1 MTGRKEFGRK
11 GKRKGVG
18 KREGGKRTREGE
30 RPLFARE
37 LIYRDSPLL
46 RRSEAKFPLDRQRR
60 QAGRR
65 SRQRFN
71 PSEAIRDD
79 SGRLD
84 PSYLHFA
91 VPYPPA

>member
-1 MTGRKEFGRK
+1 MIRGKKFSRERKK
-11 GKRKGVG
+11 SGK
-18 KREGGKRTREGE
+18 KREREREREATLRARTNLSR
-30 RPLFARE
+30 FA
-37 LIYRDSPLL
+37 LL
-46 RRSEAKFPLDRQRR
+46 RRSEAKFPLDRQGR

>member
-1 MTGRKEFGRK
+1 MIRGKKFSRERKK
-11 GKRKGVG
+11 SGK
-18 KREGGKRTREGE
+18 KRERKRERERE
-30 RPLFARE
+30 ATLRARTNLSRFA
-37 LIYRDSPLL
+37 LL
-46 RRSEAKFPLDRQRR
+46 RRSEAKFPLDRQGR

>member
-1 MTGRKEFGRK
+1 MTGRGKSSAEIERK
-11 GKRKGVG
+11 GG
-18 KREGGKRTREGE
+18 KNVREREREATLRARTNLSR
-30 RPLFARE
+30 FA
-37 LIYRDSPLL
+37 LL
-46 RRSEAKFPLDRQRR
+46 RRSEAKFPLDRQGR